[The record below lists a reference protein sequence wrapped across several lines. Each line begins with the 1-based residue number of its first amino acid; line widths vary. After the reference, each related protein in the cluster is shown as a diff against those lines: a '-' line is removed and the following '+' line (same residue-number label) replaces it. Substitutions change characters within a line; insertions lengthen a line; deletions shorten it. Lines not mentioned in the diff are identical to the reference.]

1 MNAAGFAEEIETR
14 HCESR
19 ALLSEKRRPKIE
31 ILGNSSMKLS
41 PFFKKKIAVKRENI
55 ITKRLDYKPETF
67 NFKFIS
73 GVTILK
79 QRDTNFVHTLFPCQ
93 FTQVLIESST
103 ASCFESQRNS

>member
-41 PFFKKKIAVKRENI
+41 PFLKKNSGEKRKYYNKK
-55 ITKRLDYKPETF
+55 T
-67 NFKFIS
+67 
-73 GVTILK
+73 
-79 QRDTNFVHTLFPCQ
+79 
-93 FTQVLIESST
+93 
-103 ASCFESQRNS
+103 